1 MSSHGYEYEPDY
13 VCGSTG
19 QDLHKFSQS
28 SLQDLHRLHTEKST
42 PDSKLIRELI
52 EELTRVKKD
61 YGKAVILLDQ
71 HLPLME
77 RLRSRLVELEEFFS
91 AHKQEGT
98 QANFDRFIA
107 GDR

>member
-1 MSSHGYEYEPDY
+1 MSSHGYEYEPDFI
-13 VCGSTG
+13 CGSTG

-42 PDSKLIRELI
+42 PDSKLILELI

-71 HLPLME
+71 HLPLMQKLQA
-77 RLRSRLVELEEFFS
+77 RLKELEGMS
-91 AHKQEGT
+91 TAHKVEGS
-98 QANFDRFIA
+98 QAEFDRFIA